1 MKFRVLIEQDEDGV
15 FVAQVPSLPGC
26 ISQGRTRAAAVTN
39 IQEAIAG
46 YIESLS
52 AHDEA
57 IPPAIDEE
65 VVDH

>member
-1 MKFRVLIEQDEDGV
+1 MKFRVRIEQDEDGV

-26 ISQGRTRAAAVTN
+26 VSQGSTRSVAIAS

-46 YIESLS
+46 YLESLS

-65 VVDH
+65 VVGP